1 MTARQAAAVQAEAA
15 RPAEMRKRAVC
26 PAKAAGQTAKAAP
39 AVRIRREIP
48 RTGRSFPARVKAA
61 VKEKRRKKEIH
72 LPTGQR
78 TVPRIRKT
86 GRIIPEKKAEADQR
100 EKRMAPTRTRA
111 AAPARPTDPM
121 APAVPMDLTARA
133 APAIRETAAPVPR
146 MRTVP
151 AAEAVP
157 TVEAVLTAEAA
168 PVTALIPAARETA
181 VPAREAALTA
191 EAVPP
196 GAAAPTAEAAPA
208 IQETAAPV
216 LRMRAAPTAVRRLPA
231 PSAIRPRAGLV
242 WQRPTRPCARR
253 LP

>member
-61 VKEKRRKKEIH
+61 VKEKRRKKEIR
-72 LPTGQR
+72 LPAGQR
-78 TVPRIRKT
+78 TV
-86 GRIIPEKKAEADQR
+86 
-100 EKRMAPTRTRA
+100 
-111 AAPARPTDPM
+111 PM

-133 APAIRETAAPVPR
+133 ALAIRKTAAPVPR

-151 AAEAVP
+151 AAEAV
-157 TVEAVLTAEAA
+157 LTAEAA
-168 PVTALIPAARETA
+168 PVTARIPAVRGTA